1 LLSRKNINII
11 WFEDYKFALCFSG
24 PAANAENGEVS
35 LPPGRRLAVPL
46 NICVVQGLRLVRTR
60 LLSMEIPAR
69 FTETQ
74 LRLSTG
80 TDAARSDNNLLEI
93 DPCKG
98 SWGLRLLE
106 LELFNPTDVV
116 FDADVHL
123 DGTSADQK
131 LTAEGITADAACQK
145 TRIDRDYS
153 ARVLIPLENF
163 KLPVLDASFFVKES
177 GSAVPHGSKATA
189 IAERNAK
196 AELNASINTLISKI
210 KVRWYSGRN
219 SSGELNI
226 KDAIQAALQAS
237 IMDILLPDPL
247 TFNFKLAKNGTATEV
262 DSTKNNVLRCEDPI
276 SAHEMTHMVVQI
288 RNNTKEIIR
297 MNLSISCKDV
307 AGADCFDENSA
318 TVLWAGKWVV
328 FILSC
333 PCLIS
338 VLVLRAAPLQITSC
352 EKNNSYC
359 KIIGLGTV
367 FVYLLSLHFQT

>member
-1 LLSRKNINII
+1 LLSIGLKT
-11 WFEDYKFALCFSG
+11 KFALCFSG
-24 PAANAENGEVS
+24 PAANADNDEVS

-46 NICVVQGLRLVRTR
+46 NICVVQGLRLVRAR

-69 FTETQ
+69 FTEAR

-80 TDAARSDNNLLEI
+80 TDAAQSDNNFLKI

-98 SWGLRLLE
+98 SRGLRLLE

-116 FDADVHL
+116 FDVDVHL
-123 DGTSADQK
+123 DGTNVDQTQK
-131 LTAEGITADAACQK
+131 LVAEGTTADAACQK
-145 TRIDRDYS
+145 TRIDRNYS

-177 GSAVPHGSKATA
+177 GSAELYGSKVAA

-196 AELNASINTLISKI
+196 AELNVSINNLISKI
-210 KVRWYSGRN
+210 KVKWHSGRN

-226 KDAIQAALQAS
+226 KDAIQAALEAA

-247 TFNFKLAKNGTATEV
+247 TFSFKLAKNGRATNV
-262 DSTKNNVLRCEDPI
+262 DSENNVLRCEDPI

-297 MNLSISCKDV
+297 MDLSISCKDV
-307 AGADCFDENSA
+307 AGVNCFDGNSA
-318 TVLWAGKWVV
+318 TVLWAGKCVI

-333 PCLIS
+333 LCLIS
-338 VLVLRAAPLQITSC
+338 VYFLRAAPLQ
-352 EKNNSYC
+352 NNEW
-359 KIIGLGTV
+359 
-367 FVYLLSLHFQT
+367 

>member
-1 LLSRKNINII
+1 LLSYGLKT
-11 WFEDYKFALCFSG
+11 KFALCFSG
-24 PAANAENGEVS
+24 PAANAANGEVS

-46 NICVVQGLRLVRTR
+46 NICVIHGLHLVRAR
-60 LLSMEIPAR
+60 VLSMEIPAR
-69 FTETQ
+69 FTEAR

-80 TDAARSDNNLLEI
+80 TDAAQSDNNLLKI
-93 DPCKG
+93 GPCKG

-106 LELFNPTDVV
+106 LELFNATEVV
-116 FDADVHL
+116 FDVDVHL
-123 DGTSADQK
+123 DGTNVDQK
-131 LTAEGITADAACQK
+131 LVAEGTTADASCQK

-177 GSAVPHGSKATA
+177 GSAELYGSKVAA

-196 AELNASINTLISKI
+196 AELNASINNLISKI
-210 KVRWYSGRN
+210 KVKWHSGRN

-247 TFNFKLAKNGTATEV
+247 TFSFKLAKNGMATNV
-262 DSTKNNVLRCEDPI
+262 DSSENNVLRCEDPI
-276 SAHEMTHMVVQI
+276 SAHEMTHIVDQI
-288 RNNTKEIIR
+288 SNNTKEIIR

-307 AGADCFDENSA
+307 AGVNCFDENSV
-318 TVLWAGKWVV
+318 TVLWAGKWGV

-333 PCLIS
+333 LCLIS
-338 VLVLRAAPLQITSC
+338 VFVLRAAPLQ
-352 EKNNSYC
+352 NNRW
-359 KIIGLGTV
+359 
-367 FVYLLSLHFQT
+367 

>member
-1 LLSRKNINII
+1 LKT
-11 WFEDYKFALCFSG
+11 KFALCFSG
-24 PAANAENGEVS
+24 SAANAENGEVS

-46 NICVVQGLRLVRTR
+46 NICVVQGLRLVRTH

-74 LRLSTG
+74 SRLSTG

-116 FDADVHL
+116 FDIDVHL
-123 DGTSADQK
+123 DGTNADQK
-131 LTAEGITADAACQK
+131 LTAEGITADAVCQK
-145 TRIDRDYS
+145 SRIDRGYS

-163 KLPVLDASFFVKES
+163 KLPVLDASFFVEKS
-177 GSAVPHGSKATA
+177 GSTVPHGSKATA

-210 KVRWYSGRN
+210 KVKWYSGRN

-247 TFNFKLAKNGTATEV
+247 TFSFKLAKNGTVTKVGSA
-262 DSTKNNVLRCEDPI
+262 KNNVVRCEDPI

-297 MNLSISCKDV
+297 MNLGISCKDV
-307 AGADCFDENSA
+307 AGADCFDENST
-318 TVLWAGKWVV
+318 TVLWAGKWAVYP
-328 FILSC
+328 FLPLSDFSFSFKGC
-333 PCLIS
+333 TAS
-338 VLVLRAAPLQITSC
+338 
-352 EKNNSYC
+352 NNE
-359 KIIGLGTV
+359 L
-367 FVYLLSLHFQT
+367 